1 MSQEFFSSVI
11 QYLPMI
17 AVLIVL
23 SLVMIVPQKRRDK
36 KVRQMLDS
44 IKVGDNIRTIGGIY
58 GKVTKLKEDLVT
70 IQTGP
75 EKVQILISKSA
86 ISSVDYSDVTQESL
100 S

>member
-58 GKVTKLKEDLVT
+58 GKVAKLKEDLVT

>member
-1 MSQEFFSSVI
+1 
-11 QYLPMI
+11 MI